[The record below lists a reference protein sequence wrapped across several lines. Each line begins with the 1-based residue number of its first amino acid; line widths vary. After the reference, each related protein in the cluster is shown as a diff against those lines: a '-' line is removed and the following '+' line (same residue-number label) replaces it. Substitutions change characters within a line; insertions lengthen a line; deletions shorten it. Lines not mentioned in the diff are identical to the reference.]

1 MKRNIAFI
9 FLTGTSGGSAP
20 RPMEFSRHCADRH
33 RPCCGTTGGFSR
45 RHDQHRYTTSLS
57 LGRLLSSRDVFRFA
71 MCCQDNSSPSVC
83 KLSLFPC
90 LLPFPFV
97 FRLDFRRPSCHHVT
111 WRDIANGTVQPH
123 IVVVVDQPVYHPLRV
138 FEARQL
144 PSDQQFVLQRVVELL
159 QLPVR
164 LRVVWRCVAVDEAV
178 QPASA
183 HRFSSPSPFGLL
195 QGFVKDKGKTSDD
208 LPAPLPEDNG
218 GDFQILAN
226 R

>member
-1 MKRNIAFI
+1 M
-9 FLTGTSGGSAP
+9 
-20 RPMEFSRHCADRH
+20 
-33 RPCCGTTGGFSR
+33 
-45 RHDQHRYTTSLS
+45 
-57 LGRLLSSRDVFRFA
+57 
-71 MCCQDNSSPSVC
+71 
-83 KLSLFPC
+83 
-90 LLPFPFV
+90 
-97 FRLDFRRPSCHHVT
+97 
-111 WRDIANGTVQPH
+111 QPH

-208 LPAPLPEDNG
+208 LPAPLSEDNG

>member
-45 RHDQHRYTTSLS
+45 RHDQCRYTTSLS

-71 MCCQDNSSPSVC
+71 MRRQDNSSPSVC

-111 WRDIANGTVQPH
+111 WRDIANVTVQPH

-164 LRVVWRCVAVDEAV
+164 LRVVWRRVAVDEAV

-183 HRFSSPSPFGLL
+183 HRFSSPSPVRPSSGICQR
-195 QGFVKDKGKTSDD
+195 QG
-208 LPAPLPEDNG
+208 ED
-218 GDFQILAN
+218 I